1 MHLCKAPCCAY
12 RPEWNQVKLASGPLQ
27 QKRGK
32 SKRKGDGHHHTQAQ
46 EQSPR
51 QRYFTVALP
60 QQTRSPEPAD
70 RSRTS
75 LSPGSSQQAVLPP
88 AGQQRSPHPAA
99 SVQAKLKSTL
109 KVVLKL
115 KAGSV
120 FATSASSSAIASQK
134 TAGSAKRCLVA
145 LKPALPDELPA
156 TASEPGTSS
165 LVPGAVKEQACALK
179 ASATAVLKGLDWA
192 DSQLSCS
199 NPHPAASP
207 PARNSSTA
215 SSNPFE
221 RYRAAAAAA
230 GRVVAA
236 DRAEGDTAHALA
248 EQHEPGPS
256 ARSQYGTG
264 AAAQGAETPAV
275 TGFPQQTNID
285 AAGSCLEAEQ
295 SGQDSMPD
303 SAATWSASD
312 HVDAHLA
319 SSPCSRRTVA
329 CGTNKQQLPGTY
341 LPVVSECLGQSAKS
355 SKYVTVTDQV
365 TS

>member
-1 MHLCKAPCCAY
+1 MQGNLLAY
-12 RPEWNQVKLASGPLQ
+12 RPERNQVKLASSPLQ
-27 QKRGK
+27 QKAGK
-32 SKRKGDGHHHTQAQ
+32 SKRTGDGHHQAQ
-46 EQSPR
+46 EQSPK

-60 QQTRSPEPAD
+60 QQTPSPEPAD

-75 LSPGSSQQAVLPP
+75 LSPSSTQQAVIPP

-99 SVQAKLKSTL
+99 SVQAKLTSPL
-109 KVVLKL
+109 KVVLKR

-120 FATSASSSAIASQK
+120 FARPASSSAIASQK

-165 LVPGAVKEQACALK
+165 LVPRAVKEQACALK
-179 ASATAVLKGLDWA
+179 ASATAVLKSLDWA

-199 NPHPAASP
+199 SPHPAASA

-230 GRVVAA
+230 GRLVAA
-236 DRAEGDTAHALA
+236 DRAEGDTADALA
-248 EQHEPGPS
+248 EQHEPRSS
-256 ARSQYGTG
+256 ARSQYVTG
-264 AAAQGAETPAV
+264 VAAQEAETPAL
-275 TGFPQQTNID
+275 TGLLQQTNIG
-285 AAGSCLEAEQ
+285 AGGRCLEAEQ

-303 SAATWSASD
+303 SAATWSDSD
-312 HVDAHLA
+312 HADARLA
-319 SSPCSRRTVA
+319 SSPCSRRTIV
-329 CGTNKQQLPGTY
+329 CGTNKQQLSGTN
-341 LPVVSECLGQSAKS
+341 LPVVSAFQEC
-355 SKYVTVTDQV
+355 QV
-365 TS
+365 I